1 VNLELGPQDVE
12 AIAAALAPRVAAL
25 LKAELQDAPAREPRA
40 LTVEEAAERANV
52 SVGVIRRAYGSGRLP
67 YHRPEGTQLIRI
79 LDVDVDAW
87 RLQPGTRRAQARPA
101 AAPAKRARR
110 AQVARIDSRRRAE
123 PGSRED
129 LRAIERGMTS

>member
-1 VNLELGPQDVE
+1 MNLELGPQDVE

-25 LKAELQDAPAREPRA
+25 LKAELQQAPAREPRA

-67 YHRPEGTQLIRI
+67 YHRPDGTQLIRI

-87 RLQPGTRRAQARPA
+87 RLQPGTRRAPA
-101 AAPAKRARR
+101 PGPAKHARR
-110 AQVARIDSRRRAE
+110 AQVARIDSRRRTE